1 MLKELK
7 AFLLR
12 GNIVELAVAVI
23 VGGAFSTIVKS
34 FVDDII
40 SPIIALLFGQPD
52 FSDVMLGTIKIGNFF
67 NAVVNFVIVGTVLF
81 FVMKAIEKAMA
92 VTKKAEADAAE
103 AAAPAGPTQ
112 EELLAEIRDLLKSK

>member
-103 AAAPAGPTQ
+103 AAAPAGPSQ

>member
-23 VGGAFSTIVKS
+23 VGAAFSDIVKS
-34 FVDDII
+34 FVSDII
-40 SPIIALLFGQPD
+40 SPIIGLLFGKPN
-52 FSDVMLGTIKIGNFF
+52 FSSVTLGPILVGNFL
-67 NAVVNFVIVGTVLF
+67 NAVVNFAIVGTVLF
-81 FVMKAIEKAMA
+81 FVMKAVEKALP
-92 VTKKAEADAAE
+92 KKAKEEPAV
-103 AAAPAGPTQ
+103 PAGPTQ

>member
-12 GNIVELAVAVI
+12 GNILELGVAVI
-23 VGGAFSTIVKS
+23 IGAAFGAIVKS

-40 SPIIALLFGQPD
+40 SPIIAFVFAKPD
-52 FSDVMLGTIKIGNFF
+52 FSDVMLGTIKIGSFLT
-67 NAVVNFVIVGTVLF
+67 AVVNFVIVGSVLF
-81 FVMKAIEKAMA
+81 FVMKAAEKAMA
-92 VTKKAEADAAE
+92 VTKKAEADTAE
-103 AAAPAGPTQ
+103 ALPAAPTQ

>member
-23 VGGAFSTIVKS
+23 VGGAFTDIVKS
-34 FVDDII
+34 FAGDII
-40 SPIIALLFGQPD
+40 SPIIGLVFGEPN
-52 FSDVMLGTIKIGNFF
+52 FSNVMLGSIKVGNFL
-67 NAVVNFVIVGTVLF
+67 NAVVNFLIVGTVLF
-81 FVMKAIEKAMA
+81 FVMKVVEK
-92 VTKKAEADAAE
+92 VLPKKEKSDA
-103 AAAPAGPTQ
+103 PKGPTQ